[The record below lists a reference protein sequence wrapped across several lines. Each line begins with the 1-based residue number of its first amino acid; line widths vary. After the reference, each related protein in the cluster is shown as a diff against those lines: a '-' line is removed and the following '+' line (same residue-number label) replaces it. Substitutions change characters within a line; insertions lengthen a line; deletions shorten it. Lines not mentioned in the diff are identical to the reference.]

1 MINLKLEMSKKNIE
15 ITKDDYYIN
24 ENGYF
29 VFKESFH
36 LRRGFCCKSNC
47 LHCPYDFKKEKKDD
61 KDTRRL
67 A

>member
-1 MINLKLEMSKKNIE
+1 MSKKNID
-15 ITKDDYYIN
+15 ITPEDYYIN

-36 LRRGFCCKSNC
+36 LRRGYCCKNKC
-47 LHCPYDFKKEKKDD
+47 LHCPYDYKKEKKVD
-61 KDTRRL
+61 KDISRL